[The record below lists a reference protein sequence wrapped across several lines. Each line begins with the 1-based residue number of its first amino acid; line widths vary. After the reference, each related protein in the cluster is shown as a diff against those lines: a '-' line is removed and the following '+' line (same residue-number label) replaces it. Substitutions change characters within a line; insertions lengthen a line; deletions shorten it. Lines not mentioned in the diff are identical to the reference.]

1 MGYDRS
7 RGGAG
12 FQVFRNPALVFGG
25 REEAVMA
32 TREELLKEIGELAH
46 HNEKTYFG

>member
-1 MGYDRS
+1 LSVNG
-7 RGGAG
+7 
-12 FQVFRNPALVFGG
+12 QVPFSFVPWCLCGDGIFRIG
-25 REEAVMA
+25 EERVMA

>member
-1 MGYDRS
+1 M
-7 RGGAG
+7 
-12 FQVFRNPALVFGG
+12 
-25 REEAVMA
+25 REERAMA

>member
-1 MGYDRS
+1 VPEPRC
-7 RGGAG
+7 R
-12 FQVFRNPALVFGG
+12 FRE
-25 REEAVMA
+25 REETIMA